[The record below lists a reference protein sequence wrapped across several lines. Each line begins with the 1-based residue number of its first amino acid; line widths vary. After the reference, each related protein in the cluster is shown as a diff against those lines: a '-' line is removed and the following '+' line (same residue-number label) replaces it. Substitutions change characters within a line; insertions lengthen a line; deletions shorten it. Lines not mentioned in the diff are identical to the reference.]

1 MADASSPIE
10 PDIVVNL
17 QWDEDGVV
25 KSSSVQI
32 REHATLAELK
42 LECAR
47 CLAVEFVEPVDF
59 NEDMDGMLLSELGI
73 GSEVPIF
80 LELGPGSAESAEL
93 APAPAT
99 VTPVTLPAP
108 VPSKPPSSI
117 SARQALEDATDIG
130 DGIFLSGQLA
140 AGNLECLQRLGITHI
155 LNCCERL
162 PCKFR
167 ARLTYKVVSVL
178 DTKSSDIR
186 RHIPEALDFIDEAV
200 AGGRVLV
207 HCMVGASRSVSLVL
221 AWLVNRKRMPLKQ
234 ARKRVAAIQRF
245 CC

>member
-162 PCKFR
+162 PCKF
-167 ARLTYKVVSVL
+167 
-178 DTKSSDIR
+178 SSDIR